1 MLSTAIFTSLNLS
14 WKGCTVLYEINNFTS
29 TKATSKSLKKLAND
43 VAVTQQTKFDPN
55 NKVWN
60 MKIFI
65 CLSAATQFM
74 HCYELHWGWLVTKL

>member
-14 WKGCTVLYEINNFTS
+14 WKGCTVLYEINNCTT
-29 TKATSKSLKKLAND
+29 TKATSKSLKND

-65 CLSAATQFM
+65 SLSAATQFM
-74 HCYELHWGWLVTKL
+74 HCY